1 MENTPTYNQIS
12 QQREGHD
19 TAAVLFEHSSGKIL
33 TGQLMDYMDKD
44 GWQYVSFTDENGDEA
59 YQLMKPEA
67 VSDEVQSEL
76 ANELA
81 RSSTVRTENDWDRPV
96 PEINTVDRNEGSDEQ
111 LAEDLT
117 EVGRRL
123 KTDIQ
128 KFMTKYNEGESMDGT
143 HVTQLTDFM
152 EQLNNDSIHKNT
164 FCEDAGRLTQSMINA
179 IWLIGVATDELDT
192 NVRHTAEG
200 FGSLVQGRQAEGIKQ
215 VTRVIDDF
223 QGGLSRLKTVNDA
236 ILKDLRLLARHIDDL
251 SFSQNGHEEIIS
263 QISKLVDQIEQ
274 DKVRQVVLVR
284 NIKVEMSVI
293 PN

>member
-76 ANELA
+76 ADELA
-81 RSSTVRTENDWDRPV
+81 RSSTVRTENDWVRPV
-96 PEINTVDRNEGSDEQ
+96 PEIDTVDRNEGSDEQ

-128 KFMTKYNEGESMDGT
+128 KFVTEYDKGESMDGDRVT
-143 HVTQLTDFM
+143 RLRDFMTQLSNGSM
-152 EQLNNDSIHKNT
+152 HKT
-164 FCEDAGRLTQSMINA
+164 AFCEDADRLTQDMTNA
-179 IWLIGVATDELDT
+179 IELIGRATEELDT

-200 FGSLVQGRQAEGIKQ
+200 FNSLVQGRQTEGINQ
-215 VTRVIDDF
+215 VTGVIDGF
-223 QGGLSRLKTVNDA
+223 QGGLSRLKTVNEA
-236 ILKDLRLLARHIDDL
+236 ISQDL
-251 SFSQNGHEEIIS
+251 SLLTWHINDLSSSQKGNEETIS
-263 QISKLVDQIEQ
+263 QISRLVDQIEQ
-274 DKVRQVVLVR
+274 DKVDQGVLVR
-284 NIKVEMSVI
+284 NIKVEMSAI

>member
-76 ANELA
+76 ADELA
-81 RSSTVRTENDWDRPV
+81 RSSTVRTENDWDRFA

-111 LAEDLT
+111 LAEGLA

-123 KTDIQ
+123 KADIQ
-128 KFMTKYNEGESMDGT
+128 EFMTKYDEGESMDRDR
-143 HVTQLTDFM
+143 VTGLRDFKAQLSNGSM
-152 EQLNNDSIHKNT
+152 HKT
-164 FCEDAGRLTQSMINA
+164 AFCEDADRLTKDMTNA
-179 IWLIGVATDELDT
+179 IKLIGVATEELYT
-192 NVRHTAEG
+192 KVRQVAKG
-200 FGSLVQGRQAEGIKQ
+200 LNSLVHGRQAEDINQ
-215 VTRVIDDF
+215 IRDVMRNF
-223 QGGLSRLKTVNDA
+223 EGGLSGLKTVNEA
-236 ILKDLRLLARHIDDL
+236 ISKDLRLLTRHIDDL
-251 SFSQNGHEEIIS
+251 SSSQHGHEETIS
-263 QISKLVDQIEQ
+263 QISRLVDQIEQ
-274 DKVRQVVLVR
+274 DKVDQGVLVR
-284 NIKVEMSVI
+284 NIKVEMSAI